1 MPVAGWLLSGSCS
14 YEIVTVAKSG
24 GGKIVADVS
33 RVGVSTD
40 LTGELTGAGFSL
52 ARGLVLGAVCVV
64 GSGAD
69 IGSLCKKSASAAAG
83 ADVVVTTLGTLEI
96 TVLVTLDAEN
106 RRSRAP
112 NASASVSVSSPPAE
126 ISPGIAC

>member
-1 MPVAGWLLSGSCS
+1 VA
-14 YEIVTVAKSG
+14 VAKSG
-24 GGKIVADVS
+24 DGKIVADVS

-40 LTGELTGAGFSL
+40 LTGELTGAEFSL
-52 ARGLVLGAVCVV
+52 ARGLVLAACVV